1 MSAMARIV
9 FIGSGISGVV
19 GGLLLARDGHQ
30 VLVLERDPAPPTDP
44 ALAFDGWRR
53 RGVPQ
58 FRLTHVVLPRLR
70 EILQYEAPEA
80 IDALLAAGGRRA
92 NRMLDMPAAMTGGFR
107 DGDER
112 YEQVTGRRPMVEATL
127 ARLLERA
134 PRAVV
139 RRGVT
144 VTGLLAGDRRP
155 GGVPHVTGV
164 VLDSGE
170 RIAADLVVAT
180 TGRRSSLAAMLAAI
194 GTEPPGEEVEPH
206 GFTYYCRSFRAG
218 DDGMPAMFGPPLQH
232 YDSLSFVTA
241 PADNGTWSVGMASSA
256 TDHLMR
262 RAADAE
268 VWTRIVRA
276 YPLLAHWVDAEATT
290 DVETMSAT
298 PDRRT
303 RLVVDRRPIVTGV
316 VALGDALA
324 CTSPMYGRGMT
335 FGAMQA
341 VCLRD
346 VLREVC
352 ADDPAELARRWHDR
366 VANVVMPVV
375 DETLAVTRHRLAEMD
390 ARVAGTTYE
399 TDDAEWIFLQR
410 LFAAAPHDPEVLRAV
425 MDVGGVFRRI
435 GDVARRRDIAT
446 RIDAVGDLPL
456 APGPSRRELEAL
468 IDGAPASIAV

>member
-1 MSAMARIV
+1 MCAMARIV
-9 FIGSGISGVV
+9 FIGSGFSGVV

-30 VLVLERDPAPPTDP
+30 VTVLERDPAPPTGPTD
-44 ALAFDGWRR
+44 AFDGWRR

-58 FRLTHVVLPRLR
+58 FRLTHVVPPRLR
-70 EILQYEAPEA
+70 EILQYELPET
-80 IDALLAAGGRRA
+80 IDALVAAGALRA
-92 NRMLDMPAAMTGGFR
+92 NRMRDLPVAMTGGFR
-107 DGDER
+107 AGDER
-112 YEQVTGRRPMVEATL
+112 YEQVTGRRPMVEAVL
-127 ARLLERA
+127 ARLLELA
-134 PRAVV
+134 PGVVV
-139 RRGVT
+139 RRGVG
-144 VTGLLAGDRRP
+144 VAGLIAGDEQP
-155 GGVPHVTGV
+155 GGVPDVVGV

-180 TGRRSSLAAMLAAI
+180 SGRRSTLPAMLAAI
-194 GTEPPGEEVEPH
+194 GTRPPVEQAAPH
-206 GFTYYCRSFRAG
+206 GFTYYCRSFRSP
-218 DDGMPAMFGPPLQH
+218 DGVMPAMFGPPLQH
-232 YDSLSFVTA
+232 YDSLSFVAA
-241 PADNGTWSVGMASSA
+241 PADNGTWSVGIAASA
-256 TDHLMR
+256 TDRRMR
-262 RAADAE
+262 QATDAE

-276 YPLLAHWVDAEATT
+276 YPLLAHWVEGEAIT

-352 ADDPAELARRWHDR
+352 ANDPAELARRWHDR
-366 VANVVMPVV
+366 VANVVMPLV

-399 TDDAEWIFLQR
+399 TDDAEWIFFQR
-410 LFAAAPHDPEVLRAV
+410 LFAAAPHDPEVLRAA
-425 MDVGGVFRRI
+425 MDVAGVFRRTC
-435 GDVARRRDIAT
+435 DIAQRPDIVT

-456 APGPSRRELEAL
+456 AAGPTRRQLEAL